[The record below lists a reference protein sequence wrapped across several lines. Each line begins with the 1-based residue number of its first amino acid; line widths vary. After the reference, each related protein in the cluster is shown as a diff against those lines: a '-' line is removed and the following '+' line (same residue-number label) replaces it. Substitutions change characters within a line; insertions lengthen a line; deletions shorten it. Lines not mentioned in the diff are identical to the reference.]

1 MKSKVHLKYF
11 VHDWQKILLLKCK
24 QENFS
29 IYQNKNNNNNN
40 NKKSKQ
46 EQQKQQLAEVPK
58 PNQNKQINPVENSNT
73 LGENTFNLFR
83 MMKIKLITFAK
94 LHAVTRTLK
103 DVFLGL
109 FHKYNAY
116 KALQAAAQTS
126 LCVAKDDFLRFS
138 KMFKDYISI

>member
-1 MKSKVHLKYF
+1 MIDK
-11 VHDWQKILLLKCK
+11 KILLLKCK

-40 NKKSKQ
+40 KKQ
-46 EQQKQQLAEVPK
+46 EQQKQQLAEVHK
-58 PNQNKQINPVENSNT
+58 PNQNKQINPVENINT

-109 FHKYNAY
+109 FHKYNTC
-116 KALQAAAQTS
+116 KALQAAAKTS
-126 LCVAKDDFLRFS
+126 LYVAKDDFLRFS
-138 KMFKDYISI
+138 KTFKDYISI